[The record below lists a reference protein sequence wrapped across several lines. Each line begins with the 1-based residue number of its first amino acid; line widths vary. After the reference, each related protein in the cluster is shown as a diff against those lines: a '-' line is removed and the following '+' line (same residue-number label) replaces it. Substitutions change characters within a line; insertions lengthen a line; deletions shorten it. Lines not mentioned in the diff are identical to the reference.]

1 MLLKKLQNLF
11 SPAGNKPATG
21 KVKFFNRRRGYGF
34 IETEEVEKDIFVHVT
49 DLKDFVSR
57 GDEVAFDIA
66 KSAKGYE
73 AKNVKKLVN
82 S

>member
-1 MLLKKLQNLF
+1 MLFKKLQNLF
-11 SPAGNKPATG
+11 SPAGNKSLTG

-34 IETEEVEKDIFVHVT
+34 IEAEDIDRDIFVHVT
-49 DLKDFVSR
+49 DLEDFVSR
-57 GDEVAFDIA
+57 GDQVAFNIT

-73 AKNVKKLVN
+73 AKNVKLVN

>member
-11 SPAGNKPATG
+11 SPAEKKSLTG

-34 IETEEVEKDIFVHVT
+34 IEAEDIDRDIFVHVT
-49 DLKDFVSR
+49 DLEDFVSR
-57 GDEVAFDIA
+57 GDQVAFNIT

-73 AKNVKKLVN
+73 AKNVKLVN